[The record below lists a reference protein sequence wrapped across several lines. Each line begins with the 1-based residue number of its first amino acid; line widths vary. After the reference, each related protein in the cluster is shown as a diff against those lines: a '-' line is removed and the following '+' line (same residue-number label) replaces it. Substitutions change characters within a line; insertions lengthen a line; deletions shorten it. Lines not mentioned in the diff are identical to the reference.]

1 MNVMYFEMN
10 HLGYKLISS
19 VLQFLHLIL
28 DFPSVPVYKPNEK
41 TYFITLLSHLIYK
54 MQKQYALV
62 IEIING
68 DSYLIYCLVLG
79 SACFEIGAYVYLP
92 SHLITEP
99 ISFKWRMQGLQQL
112 LPLHLL
118 EFSTKPFLPPIT
130 KKFSRRLWEESA
142 CILTIDTLAN
152 CLLGGM
158 RFKRC
163 AFIPLSIRLSSRT
176 NTDVWVAVGRC
187 SLVQVKDFVKHAVI
201 CPLC

>member
-1 MNVMYFEMN
+1 M
-10 HLGYKLISS
+10 
-19 VLQFLHLIL
+19 
-28 DFPSVPVYKPNEK
+28 PVYKPNEK
-41 TYFITLLSHLIYK
+41 TYLITLLSHLIYK

-79 SACFEIGAYVYLP
+79 SACFEMGAYVYLP

-112 LPLHLL
+112 LLLHLL

-142 CILTIDTLAN
+142 CILMIDTLAN
-152 CLLGGM
+152 CLPGGM